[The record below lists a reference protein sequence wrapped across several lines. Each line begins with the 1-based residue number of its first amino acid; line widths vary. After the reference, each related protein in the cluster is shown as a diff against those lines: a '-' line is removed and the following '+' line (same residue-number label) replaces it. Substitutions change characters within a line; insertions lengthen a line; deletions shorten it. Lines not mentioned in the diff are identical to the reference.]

1 MGLWEYAIEVCSEAT
16 YYRTLSEEEIET
28 IKEILSKNGID
39 LKEVTQDDVTFA
51 ISEMRNSEKG
61 FDFFKDGT
69 FDEADS
75 WVIGYGYVGPTTFEE

>member
-1 MGLWEYAIEVCSEAT
+1 MDLYDYAIEVRSEAT

-51 ISEMRNSEKG
+51 IHEMRNSEKG
-61 FDFFKDGT
+61 FNFFEEGM
-69 FDEADS
+69 FDEAEE
-75 WVIGYGYVGPTTFEE
+75 WVTDYGYVGPTTFGG